1 MKLSFHGILYF
12 HAQGKNDKGHFF
24 SYIWNVAL
32 MITMIK
38 GIVSD
43 TQLTRDFINI
53 CWMNNQDGFKRS

>member
-24 SYIWNVAL
+24 SYIQNVAL

-53 CWMNNQDGFKRS
+53 C